1 MHIIVQP
8 DPVSRACPVVSF
20 SHGEGITGIE
30 ERRTRKMI
38 LVLVCL
44 ALALPAV
51 ALVAVIAFVILALF
65 GAAFSGVAVLLFAG
79 ATAGKGILL
88 GIILGLIA
96 YRAFRKARTT
106 ES

>member
-1 MHIIVQP
+1 
-8 DPVSRACPVVSF
+8 
-20 SHGEGITGIE
+20 
-30 ERRTRKMI
+30 MI

-51 ALVAVIAFVILALF
+51 ALVAVIAFVILAIL
-65 GAAFSGVAVLLFAG
+65 GTTFSGAVVFLVAG

-88 GIILGLIA
+88 GIVLGLIA
-96 YRAFRKARTT
+96 YRAFRKARTA